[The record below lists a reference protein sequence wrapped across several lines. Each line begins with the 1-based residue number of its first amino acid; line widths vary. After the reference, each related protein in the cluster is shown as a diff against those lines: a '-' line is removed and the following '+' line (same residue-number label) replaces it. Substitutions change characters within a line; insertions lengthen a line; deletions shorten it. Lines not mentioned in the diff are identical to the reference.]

1 MKNRKALILSLLA
14 LTALVIVGC
23 GQKPGSI
30 TLDSEGY
37 GRAVLENKTTILINR
52 DISTPL
58 TSFRLLIA
66 GGVLTE
72 TAENNGVTNLMTR
85 MLLKGNAAMTAAQI
99 TDSLEFLGASISIDC
114 FRDYS
119 TISVTVLS
127 DYFDE
132 VLDIMAASLT
142 APTFPEEELAKL
154 KSEVEG
160 EIKSLDDSQSQA
172 SYKLFWK
179 TVYGDNA
186 YGLPLLGTNESIGR
200 IDVNDLKTHYSK
212 YIGGANLIFSVSS
225 DRAPEEIMSVVER
238 TLGKIRETAQS
249 ISRPDL
255 TLRNEKTGFINYDRN
270 QSFVY
275 MGIVLDK
282 PKDVEVA
289 YLRLL
294 HEVMGNNVGSRLWH
308 LRQTEKLAYS
318 VYTQYTVDK
327 YDAVFQAAIGTDTA
341 KVKTALNS
349 LDREWAAMVSD
360 GITAAEFTDAKIN
373 MKNNMIYS
381 IDRKSTRAN
390 NMAYY
395 EYVGYGYRFVLDM
408 IRMADNIKLDEMN
421 NYIKTNFAGD
431 KRYTS
436 VVGKM

>member
-1 MKNRKALILSLLA
+1 MALA
-14 LTALVIVGC
+14 LVAMAVVGC

-30 TLDSEGY
+30 ILDSDGY
-37 GRAVLENKTTILINR
+37 GRAVLENKITVLVNR
-52 DISTPL
+52 DNSTPL

-72 TAENNGVTNLMTR
+72 TVENSGVTNLMTR
-85 MLLKGNAAMTAAQI
+85 MLLKGNSSMTAAQI

-119 TISVTVLS
+119 TISITVLS

-132 VLDIMAASLT
+132 VLDIITAGLT
-142 APTFPEEELAKL
+142 RPTFPEEELAKL

-160 EIKSLDDSQSQA
+160 EIKSLDDNQSQA

-179 TVYGDNA
+179 TAYGDRG
-186 YGLPLLGTNESIGR
+186 YGLPLLGTNESIGK
-200 IDVNDLKTHYSK
+200 ISVDDIKTHFNK
-212 YIGGANLIFSVSS
+212 YIGGANIIFSLSS
-225 DRAPEEIMSVVER
+225 DKTPEEIMPAVER
-238 TLGKIRETAQS
+238 TLGRIPETAQS

-255 TLRNEKTGFINYDRN
+255 KLQDEKTGFTSYDRN
-270 QSFVY
+270 QSFIYTGV
-275 MGIVLDK
+275 VLEK
-282 PKDVEVA
+282 PKDIEVA

-294 HEVMGNNVGSRLWH
+294 HEVMGNNVGSRLWS

-318 VYTQYTVDK
+318 VYTQYTIDK

-341 KVKTALNS
+341 KVKTALAS
-349 LDREWAAMVSD
+349 LDREWAAMVGD
-360 GITAAEFTDAKIN
+360 GITPEELTDARIN

-381 IDRKSTRAN
+381 VDRKSTRAN

-408 IRMADNIKLDEMN
+408 ILMADNIKLDELN
-421 NYIKTNFAGD
+421 NYIKTQFSGD
-431 KRYTS
+431 KRFTS